1 MFSLE
6 LQRRSDAYGWG
17 LISNAAHP
25 GYARTDL
32 IANGPGNGV
41 LQKINRWTLQPLMSQ
56 SATDGAL
63 PTLFAAAAPEAG
75 PAGYYGPT
83 GPFELKGAVGKAA
96 IAKRALDRA
105 VSARLWEESEGL
117 TNIVW
122 PGVAQ

>member
-1 MFSLE
+1 MT
-6 LQRRSDAYGWG
+6 
-17 LISNAAHP
+17 

-63 PTLFAAAAPEAG
+63 PTLFTAAAPEAG

-83 GPFELKGAVGKAA
+83 GPFELKGVSSEKQRSRSAHWTGP
-96 IAKRALDRA
+96 
-105 VSARLWEESEGL
+105 SARGYGKS
-117 TNIVW
+117 
-122 PGVAQ
+122 PRD